1 LKEVSSLR
9 NKRFVGEYR
18 GGLLTREQ
26 HLMLLKWACQCAE
39 HVLKRFEEIPDYRLI
54 SALNVAKQWALG
66 NASTGD
72 ARTAAL
78 VAFSVSRESL
88 DPVKSAIA
96 RAVGHAVATAH
107 MADHSLVASLYALK
121 AVEKA
126 GAPVDVE
133 RKWQNQKLPQELREL
148 VMIESKGKK
157 LK

>member
-1 LKEVSSLR
+1 VR
-9 NKRFVGEYR
+9 EYR

-26 HLMLLKWACQCAE
+26 HLLLLKWACQCAE
-39 HVLKRFEEIPDYRLI
+39 HVLKRFEEAPDYRLI

-66 NASTGD
+66 SASTGD

-78 VAFSVSRESL
+78 VAFGVSRESL

-96 RAVGHAVATAH
+96 RAVGHAAATAH

-126 GAPVDVE
+126 GASVDAE
-133 RKWQNQKLPQELREL
+133 RKWQNQKLPQELKEL
-148 VMIESKGKK
+148 VITEIRHKK
-157 LK
+157 LQ